1 MGPERELELMSRL
14 DAERSAH
21 EDTRRERDEARA
33 LGEQCVAYEGEGI
46 PWSRPLDDYA
56 QWVTGAV
63 LNERIRRASVDLAA
77 AQARIAEL
85 EAALRRI
92 TQAHQD
98 AAYDHE
104 AQRAAVFNFVGNVAE
119 NALSASS
126 PKDALLA
133 VCEKVAVSAYTDSLD
148 HPEFSDLNIPD
159 RARSIVSYVFGT
171 EVKP

>member
-126 PKDALLA
+126 PKDALRA
-133 VCEKVAVSAYTDSLD
+133 VCEKVAQVAIADYGDRDISKERYGVLARDVV
-148 HPEFSDLNIPD
+148 FSIL
-159 RARSIVSYVFGT
+159 GQ